1 MRTVHHSDVM
11 TYIQNYQ
18 GEQYHAL
25 FCDPPYHL
33 TSIAKR
39 FGSPDAAPAKPMKSG
54 DKAYSRLSRGFMGKQ
69 WDGGELAFTPELW
82 QGLGTLLHPGA
93 FGMAFASTRGY
104 HRMACAI
111 EDAGMIIHPML
122 VWVFS
127 SGFPKATRVKDAPA
141 FSGHRYGGQALAPS
155 LEPVVVFQKPYAGKP
170 RDCIV
175 ATGAGAL
182 NIEAARIDNGARP
195 AREAIAIGYGA
206 QGHSRAIGETDSG
219 RWAKNF
225 ILSHSPGC
233 TMFECSPDCPVQRM
247 DMQTGELNVAPPGKP
262 SRGKSNNTDGIKFIE
277 SNPAFIHYDDSGTG
291 SRFFFNADY
300 LLNRMEDT
308 DPFIYAAKAGTTERE
323 AGLTGFARIKVNDGR
338 ETEIDNPYQRGETQR
353 KNTHPTVK
361 PLALAQHFASLLLPP
376 VEYAPRRLLVP
387 FAGSA
392 SEMIGALLAGWE
404 YIDGIEMEADYVKI
418 ARARLDYWKA
428 HQPNMAGKKKPKAA
442 IKKVSALQMALL

>member
-1 MRTVHHSDVM
+1 MRTVHQSDVM

-18 GEQYHAL
+18 GEKYHAL

-33 TSIAKR
+33 TSITKR
-39 FGSPDAAPAKPMKSG
+39 FGSERAAPAQFGKDG
-54 DKAYSRLSRGFMGKQ
+54 VYSRASRGFMGKQ

-175 ATGAGAL
+175 ASGAGAL
-182 NIEAARIDNGARP
+182 NIEAGRIDSEQLKIRHNSASM
-195 AREAIAIGYGA
+195 GYGGSSVSFDTGGNA
-206 QGHSRAIGETDSG
+206 G

-233 TMFECSPDCPVQRM
+233 TMFECTPDCPVQRM
-247 DMQTGELNVAPPGKP
+247 DMQMGELNVAPPGKP

-323 AGLTGFARIKVNDGR
+323 AGLQSFAPEQHRYTYDKSVRDAHGNDAGY
-338 ETEIDNPYQRGETQR
+338 PR
-353 KNTHPTVK
+353 KNIHPTVK

-404 YIDGIEMEADYVKI
+404 HIDGIEMEEDYVKI

>member
-1 MRTVHHSDVM
+1 MSRTVHQSDVM

-18 GEQYHAL
+18 GEKYHAL
-25 FCDPPYHL
+25 FCDPPYEL
-33 TSIAKR
+33 N
-39 FGSPDAAPAKPMKSG
+39 
-54 DKAYSRLSRGFMGKQ
+54 FMGRK
-69 WDGGELAFTPELW
+69 WDSTGIAFRKETW
-82 QGLGTLLHPGA
+82 HGLGTLLYPGA

-111 EDAGMIIHPML
+111 EDAGMIIHPMM

-182 NIEAARIDNGARP
+182 NIEAARIEGGNGNGHWTRQREIGGRGIYGGGGFSSDDFGNNNP
-195 AREAIAIGYGA
+195 A
-206 QGHSRAIGETDSG
+206 SG

-247 DMQTGELNVAPPGKP
+247 DMQTGESISAA
-262 SRGKSNNTDGIKFIE
+262 SQRGIVEVFKQNNDWRGE
-277 SNPAFIHYDDSGTG
+277 STHRGHNDSGTG

-308 DPFIYAAKAGTTERE
+308 DPFIYAAKAGTTERD
-323 AGLTGFARIKVNDGR
+323 AGLQDFPTHTTQIKAIRDQSNPKVAFGEGARNRADK
-338 ETEIDNPYQRGETQR
+338 GETPVLPR
-353 KNTHPTVK
+353 RNPHPCIK

-387 FAGSA
+387 FAGSG

-404 YIDGIEMEADYVKI
+404 HIDGIEMEADYVKI
-418 ARARLDYWKA
+418 ANARLDYWKA